1 MTTLA
6 GITIIAAT
14 SKQFLR
20 IIADISI
27 AGISQVSALY
37 YNQYIIIRRY
47 HVHSLVDIIYL
58 CFAFG
63 GDGSNTNYDRTKAVT
78 NIKGFEA
85 VFSTSMANALSNSKK
100 SSLSEIAT
108 HTTAYNTS
116 AQNFLNEYS
125 AQAKTWKIGDGG
137 SHTEGTTET
146 EQFSK
151 TVSSLE
157 NDISKYLDS
166 KGISIDQSAIAKL
179 ATRVAAGWSIPTAVT
194 ALTGASA
201 GLEASLH
208 GDTALAA
215 KQSEMQS
222 LLNSKEFSNT
232 IAESLNNSLSN
243 LTSDNLVKNFGMTEE
258 NANSLVESNI
268 QMDSASEQLL
278 RSTQALSALETVKS
292 NTFKDDGQVTIGQ
305 TDAFLDYLNNSQQH
319 PDITSRGDAASYV
332 NNLIRSG
339 QSQQLQADAQS
350 FIEAR
355 MKFQM
360 GTNVEDLASETIRK
374 TQEELGNQSESVIKK
389 VGVAVADTTENVEGI
404 NNLKQREAAARA
416 DAAARI
422 WEQGKV
428 IDGSGATVKSNS
440 EANQAALK
448 AANSDRV
455 TGNPRVL
462 LEDELG
468 ESVKAFFYPPKV
480 DENTTQT
487 PPVNSNNLEGKYLR
501 GYQPYNQNQDKG
513 NDDSAATVVPDS
525 KENQE
530 PPTAPGLNTD
540 DSRNT
545 IGKRHRFGISNQSN
559 NLHENDEKTL

>member
-1 MTTLA
+1 M
-6 GITIIAAT
+6 
-14 SKQFLR
+14 
-20 IIADISI
+20 
-27 AGISQVSALY
+27 
-37 YNQYIIIRRY
+37 
-47 HVHSLVDIIYL
+47 DIIYL

-78 NIKGFEA
+78 HIKGFEA
-85 VFSTSMANALSNSKK
+85 VFSTSMANALSNSEK

-146 EQFSK
+146 EQFAK
-151 TVSSLE
+151 TVSSLKS
-157 NDISKYLDS
+157 DISKYLDS

-179 ATRVAAGWSIPTAVT
+179 ATQVAIGWKLPTAVT

-201 GLEASLH
+201 GVEASLH

-215 KQSEMQS
+215 KQSEIQS
-222 LLNSKEFSNT
+222 LLSSKEFSNT
-232 IAESLNNSLSN
+232 VAESLNNSLSN
-243 LTSDNLVKNFGMTEE
+243 LTSDNLVKTFGMTEE

-360 GTNVEDLASETIRK
+360 GTNVEKAASEQITK
-374 TQEELGNQSESVIKK
+374 TQEELSDQSKSVVKI
-389 VGVAVADTTENVEGI
+389 VGDGVAETQKSVSGLDNLGQRVAADNADT
-404 NNLKQREAAARA
+404 
-416 DAAARI
+416 
-422 WEQGKV
+422 KV
-428 IDGSGATVKSNS
+428 LLETNRVTTSQSGVNIVPRS
-440 EANQAALK
+440 EANQAALE
-448 AANSDRV
+448 AANSDHV
-455 TGNPRVL
+455 TGNPTDLV
-462 LEDELG
+462 EEIIGDN
-468 ESVKAFFYPPKV
+468 VNAFFNPPKV
-480 DENTTQT
+480 DKNTTQT
-487 PPVNSNNLEGKYLR
+487 PAVNSNNLEGKYLR
-501 GYQPYNQNQDKG
+501 GYKSKG

-525 KENQE
+525 EENLPAQ
-530 PPTAPGLNTD
+530 TAVDLNTD

-545 IGKRHRFGISNQSN
+545 NYHK
-559 NLHENDEKTL
+559 NDKDNPLNKPR

>member
-85 VFSTSMANALSNSKK
+85 VFSTSMANALSNSEK

-146 EQFSK
+146 EQFAK
-151 TVSSLE
+151 TVSSLKS
-157 NDISKYLDS
+157 DISKYLDS

-179 ATRVAAGWSIPTAVT
+179 ATQVAIGWKLPTAVT

-201 GLEASLH
+201 GVEASLH

-215 KQSEMQS
+215 KQSEIQS
-222 LLNSKEFSNT
+222 LLSSKEFSNT
-232 IAESLNNSLSN
+232 VAESLNNSLSN
-243 LTSDNLVKNFGMTEE
+243 LTSDNLVKTFGMTEE

-278 RSTQALSALETVKS
+278 RSNQALSALETVKS

-360 GTNVEDLASETIRK
+360 GTNVEKAASEQITK
-374 TQEELGNQSESVIKK
+374 TEKELGNQSESVIKK

-404 NNLKQREAAARA
+404 NNLGQRVA
-416 DAAARI
+416 DNRTATEARI
-422 WEQGKV
+422 WEQGEV
-428 IDGSGATVKSNS
+428 IDDSGANIVPSS
-440 EANQAALK
+440 EANQEGQEAV
-448 AANSDRV
+448 NIPNV
-455 TGNPRVL
+455 TGNPTDLV
-462 LEDELG
+462 EEIIGDNVE
-468 ESVKAFFYPPKV
+468 AFFNPPKV
-480 DENTTQT
+480 DKNTTQT
-487 PPVNSNNLEGKYLR
+487 PAVNSNNLEGKYLR
-501 GYQPYNQNQDKG
+501 GYKSKG
-513 NDDSAATVVPDS
+513 NDDSAATVVPNS
-525 KENQE
+525 EENLPAQ
-530 PPTAPGLNTD
+530 TAVDLNTD

-545 IGKRHRFGISNQSN
+545 NYHK
-559 NLHENDEKTL
+559 NDKDNPLNKPR